1 MRIQIIIG
9 VVVLAI
15 VVLSG
20 SAIEALIPSQASPG
34 GKVNRPQPGSID
46 GRVVD
51 PEGKPVEKAKL
62 HVVPVGG
69 IEKGRVIF
77 YWSRKDGRFSI
88 DGLEPGVYDVF
99 VSKEDEG
106 YADTQMFFYSTT
118 ESQPTRVVVSD
129 EPSADVTVRL
139 GPKAGRI
146 KGEVRDS
153 VTGAPI
159 NEAAMTFRRPEN
171 KNMFL
176 STSLNNIDVPGTFDF
191 LLPAAPLTMKVTAPG
206 YEDWTYRV
214 PAMSNVKQDTDLLK
228 LEPGQSLQLS
238 IKMKRIKK

>member
-9 VVVLAI
+9 VVVLALAL
-15 VVLSG
+15 LSG
-20 SAIEALIPSQASPG
+20 NAILSLVPSQASPG
-34 GKVNRPQPGSID
+34 GKVNRTEPGSIE

-51 PEGKPVEKAKL
+51 LAGKPVEKARL
-62 HVVPVGG
+62 HVVRVGG
-69 IEKGRVIF
+69 IENGRVIF

-88 DGLEPGVYDVF
+88 DGLDAGVYDVF

-129 EPSADVTVRL
+129 QPSADVTVRL
-139 GPKAGRI
+139 GPKAGKIR
-146 KGEVRDS
+146 GEVRDS

-159 NEAAMTFRRPEN
+159 GDASITFKRPEN

-176 STSLNNIDVPGTFDF
+176 STSLNNIDSPGSFEF
-191 LLPAAPLTMKVTAPG
+191 LLPAAPLTMKVSAPG

-214 PAMSNVKQDTDLLK
+214 PAGPNVKQDTELLK
-228 LEPGQSLQLS
+228 LEPGQDLHVS
-238 IKMKRIKK
+238 IKMKRKK